1 MGGVLVKNHLKIIR
15 SLGMSLLLV
24 LLLSAVAISEDS
36 CEVTVV
42 ITESSS
48 SGDGTESKT
57 VITTYDS
64 ESGVTKTTEVSGEDP
79 TTPEGSD
86 TEDNGSNGDTV
97 PTETPDS
104 QPDDVVIEIF
114 SDEWFELVLATLDN
128 EEQLSAIDLMQDAT
142 DTANVEY

>member
-1 MGGVLVKNHLKIIR
+1 MKKHLKIIK

-36 CEVTVV
+36 REVTVTTV
-42 ITESSS
+42 ESTSSEGDTE
-48 SGDGTESKT
+48 TKT
-57 VITTYDS
+57 VITEYDS
-64 ESGVTKTTEVSGEDP
+64 ESGVTKTTEVSGEDS

-86 TEDNGSNGDTV
+86 PEDNGSNGDTV